1 VFAELAQL
9 AAGSGGRTLDARW
22 RQDCCLHRH
31 IPTELSGKEINM
43 WRYWRVVDPRKAII
57 LTGLLI
63 AFVSTSIHL
72 IQISGDRYNI
82 NTWHPDT
89 AKAAKAAQN
98 APLPPSK

>member
-1 VFAELAQL
+1 
-9 AAGSGGRTLDARW
+9 
-22 RQDCCLHRH
+22 
-31 IPTELSGKEINM
+31 M
-43 WRYWRVVDPRKAII
+43 WRYWRIVYPRKAII

-89 AKAAKAAQN
+89 AKAAAAKAAQN
-98 APLPPSK
+98 APLPPAK

>member
-1 VFAELAQL
+1 
-9 AAGSGGRTLDARW
+9 
-22 RQDCCLHRH
+22 
-31 IPTELSGKEINM
+31 M
-43 WRYWRVVDPRKAII
+43 WRYWRIVDPRKAII

-89 AKAAKAAQN
+89 AKAMAVRAGAAMQN
-98 APLPPSK
+98 TPNPSK